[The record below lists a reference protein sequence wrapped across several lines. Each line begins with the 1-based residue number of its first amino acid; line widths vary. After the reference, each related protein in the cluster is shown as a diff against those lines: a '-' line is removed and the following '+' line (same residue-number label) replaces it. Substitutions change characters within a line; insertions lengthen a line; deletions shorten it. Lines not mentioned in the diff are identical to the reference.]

1 VKTSAC
7 GLSASACKRTTSVL
21 LRRGVE
27 RFGSLFKPICNPTLL
42 QTRFANVYVV
52 GCNPALFAN
61 RELRNRYLH
70 QIRKRLRTT
79 YRFTHGQVCVTNT
92 QYLMRP
98 GLTVISGLKRI
109 IWFEERLKGQNINTT
124 AVQARHGSYRT
135 GVGASGSHIIRI
147 DHSRPFDTTRAV
159 RVTVVFETP
168 DLRANC
174 WY

>member
-1 VKTSAC
+1 VRLPAK
-7 GLSASACKRTTSVL
+7 GQRQRLSFCVGGWRDSVHSLNRYATRLFCKHD
-21 LRRGVE
+21 
-27 RFGSLFKPICNPTLL
+27 L
-42 QTRFANVYVV
+42 QTYTWLV
-52 GCNPALFAN
+52 CNPALFAN
-61 RELRNRYLH
+61 QELRNRYLH

-109 IWFEERLKGQNINTT
+109 IWFEERLKGQNTNTT

-159 RVTVVFETP
+159 RVRVVFETL